1 MAYFLGGVLS
11 LIVLHLLFE
20 IRNTLRQV
28 NQRLDGLDA
37 LLVNIQS
44 DVADAALEAS
54 NAKDASERLLKQMG
68 VPGYN

>member
-1 MAYFLGGVLS
+1 MAYFLGVVVS
-11 LIVLHLLFE
+11 LIALHLLFE

-28 NQRLDGLDA
+28 KQRLDDLDA
-37 LLVNIQS
+37 LLVNLQS
-44 DVADAALEAS
+44 NVADAALEAS